1 MTERVGTEIA
11 GYRIESEIGRGGMG
25 VVYLAEH
32 DRLKRK
38 VALKVLA
45 PELADDERFRERFIR
60 ESELA
65 ASLDE
70 PNVLPVYDAGEH
82 EGNLYIAMRYVV
94 GTDLRGLIDESPL
107 SLDDA
112 LTVIDGVARAL
123 DAAHAKGLVHR
134 DVKPANVLLVRSNDS
149 RAIEHV
155 YLTDFGLTKRSSSN
169 SGLTGTGVFVGTLE
183 YAAPEQF
190 EGKPLGPATDV
201 YSLGCVLFESL
212 VGEPPFRRGQ
222 DAAVMYAH
230 LHDPPPSAISRRPEL
245 PRGVDQVIEKAM
257 AKRPV
262 DRFATAGEL
271 AAAFK
276 GATAGDRLPRLKP
289 APSKTKAWLTVTGA
303 VIAVGVALTIVALT
317 RGQDDPRSGGPS
329 PTAAASALPAGSLA
343 KIDPGTG
350 DASRVIRDAPGL
362 GRDADIRPDLAIGE
376 GGVWMHVWPDGA
388 NALLQHF
395 DEATGDDRGRLQT
408 QGAGAGL
415 AVGSRTVW
423 FSTPGEASVYRINPS
438 THKALTPVA
447 IGSGVV
453 TDIVLGGE
461 RLWVGSSDGT
471 LTAFDPLTGRR
482 LGAIEIEGTPDA
494 LAYGDRSVWA
504 LDLLQ
509 SEVMRI
515 DPSSSEVIGR
525 IPVGGNPRDIAAGD
539 GGMWVLDPV
548 AGTATPID
556 PLTEE
561 PGSSIGLGPAPS
573 SIAVGLGYAWVSD
586 GEDGNLYRVDPELSR
601 AMPIPL
607 GAPLAVVAIDDA
619 ARSVW
624 VGTFAED

>member
-1 MTERVGTEIA
+1 
-11 GYRIESEIGRGGMG
+11 MG

-32 DRLKRK
+32 ERLKRK

-45 PELADDERFRERFIR
+45 PELADDERFRDRFIR

-82 EGNLYIAMRYVV
+82 DGNLFIAMRYVA
-94 GTDLRGLIDESPL
+94 GTDLRGLIDRSPL
-107 SLDDA
+107 ALEDA
-112 LTVIDGVARAL
+112 LTVVDGVARAL
-123 DAAHAKGLVHR
+123 DAAHSRGLVHR
-134 DVKPANVLLVRSNDS
+134 DIKPANILVVRSDGP
-149 RAIEHV
+149 RHIEHV
-155 YLTDFGLTKRSSSN
+155 YLSDFGLTKRSASR
-169 SGLTGTGVFVGTLE
+169 SGVTGTGVFVGTLE

-190 EGKPLGPATDV
+190 EGTALGPPTDV
-201 YSLGCVLFESL
+201 YSLGCVLFECL
-212 VGEPPFRRGQ
+212 VGEPPFRREQ

-230 LHDPPPSAISRRPEL
+230 LHDPPPSATAQRPEL
-245 PRGVDQVIEKAM
+245 PGGVDQVIEKAM

-271 AAAFK
+271 AAAFRD
-276 GATAGDRLPRLKP
+276 ATTGDRASRFRDTR
-289 APSKTKAWLTVTGA
+289 SKTKPLLAVAGA
-303 VIAVGVALTIVALT
+303 LIAVGVVLAILAIA
-317 RGQDDPRSGGPS
+317 RSGSDPGSDGPS
-329 PTAAASALPAGSLA
+329 AEPSALPAGSLA

-423 FSTPGEASVYRINPS
+423 FSTPGEARVYRINPS
-438 THKALTPVA
+438 THEALTPAA
-447 IGSGVV
+447 IGTGVV
-453 TDIVLGGE
+453 TDIVLGGQ

-494 LAYGDRSVWA
+494 LAYGDGSVWA

-525 IPVGGNPRDIAAGD
+525 IPVGGNPGDIAAGD

-586 GEDGNLYRVDPELSR
+586 GEDGNLYRIDPELSR

-619 ARSVW
+619 GRSVW
-624 VGTFAED
+624 VGTFAGD

>member
-1 MTERVGTEIA
+1 MDLAPGTEFA
-11 GYRIESEIGRGGMG
+11 GYRIERTLGRGGMG

-32 DRLKRK
+32 ERLKRK

-82 EGNLYIAMRYVV
+82 DGNLFIAMRYVD

-107 SLDDA
+107 ALDDA
-112 LTVIDGVARAL
+112 LTVVDGVARAL

-134 DVKPANVLLVRSNDS
+134 DVKPANILIVRSNGS

-155 YLTDFGLTKRSSSN
+155 YLTDFGLTKRSTSR

-201 YSLGCVLFESL
+201 YSLGCVLFECL

-230 LHDPPPSAISRRPEL
+230 LHDPPPSATARRPEL

-271 AAAFK
+271 AAAS
-276 GATAGDRLPRLKP
+276 GMPTPEIGRHGSRE
-289 APSKTKAWLTVTGA
+289 APSKTKAWLAVAGA
-303 VIAVGVALTIVALT
+303 LIAVGVALTIVALT
-317 RGQDDPRSGGPS
+317 RGGDDPGSGGPS

-350 DASRVIRDAPGL
+350 DASRVIRERRLGDAGQSGPTSRSAKGAY
-362 GRDADIRPDLAIGE
+362 GCTS
-376 GGVWMHVWPDGA
+376 WPEA
-388 NALLQHF
+388 NATFLQHF
-395 DEATGDDRGRLQT
+395 DEATGEDRERSTIPWISL
-408 QGAGAGL
+408 AGAGL
-415 AVGSRTVW
+415 AVDYARRVVQRPPAPVCTG
-423 FSTPGEASVYRINPS
+423 STP
-438 THKALTPVA
+438 
-447 IGSGVV
+447 
-453 TDIVLGGE
+453 
-461 RLWVGSSDGT
+461 
-471 LTAFDPLTGRR
+471 RR
-482 LGAIEIEGTPDA
+482 
-494 LAYGDRSVWA
+494 
-504 LDLLQ
+504 
-509 SEVMRI
+509 MKH
-515 DPSSSEVIGR
+515 
-525 IPVGGNPRDIAAGD
+525 
-539 GGMWVLDPV
+539 
-548 AGTATPID
+548 
-556 PLTEE
+556 
-561 PGSSIGLGPAPS
+561 
-573 SIAVGLGYAWVSD
+573 
-586 GEDGNLYRVDPELSR
+586 
-601 AMPIPL
+601 
-607 GAPLAVVAIDDA
+607 
-619 ARSVW
+619 
-624 VGTFAED
+624 